1 MTRQQIL
8 GGFLAEERKK
18 KGSLKMS
25 RWLKD
30 QSEKD
35 KKQEN
40 ELEDY
45 SIIAILRAKKNLMK
59 V

>member
-30 QSEKD
+30 QSEKV

-40 ELEDY
+40 DLEDY
-45 SIIAILRAKKNLMK
+45 LIITILMTKKK
-59 V
+59 F

>member
-1 MTRQQIL
+1 
-8 GGFLAEERKK
+8 
-18 KGSLKMS
+18 MS

-35 KKQEN
+35 KKEEN

-45 SIIAILRAKKNLMK
+45 LIIAILRKKK
-59 V
+59 I

>member
-1 MTRQQIL
+1 
-8 GGFLAEERKK
+8 
-18 KGSLKMS
+18 MS

-35 KKQEN
+35 KKEEN

-45 SIIAILRAKKNLMK
+45 LIIAILRTKKI
-59 V
+59 